1 MRFFFPAITEGR
13 PSTGGASPAVRE
25 TW

>member
-13 PSTGGASPAVRE
+13 PSTGGGQSCCA
-25 TW
+25 